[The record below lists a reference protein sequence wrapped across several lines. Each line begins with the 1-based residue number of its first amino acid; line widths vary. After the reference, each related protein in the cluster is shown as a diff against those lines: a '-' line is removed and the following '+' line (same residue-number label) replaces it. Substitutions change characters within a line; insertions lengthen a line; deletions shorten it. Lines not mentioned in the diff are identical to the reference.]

1 MATTQSPIGAS
12 VPRPAEHGLGRLAAW
27 CCDHRRRVRAGWLPD
42 RLRLRQPDLVVSLI
56 VAQIL
61 GVVMARYVAR
71 TEPLASPSMA
81 RLGGGCSRSG
91 PASFAQWHRQ
101 HL

>member
-1 MATTQSPIGAS
+1 MVTTQSPIGAS
-12 VPRPAEHGLGRLAAW
+12 VHRPAEHELGRLAAW
-27 CCDHRRRVRAGWLPD
+27 CCDHWRRTLASWLPARF
-42 RLRLRQPDLVVSLI
+42 RLKQPDLVVSLI
-56 VAQIL
+56 ATQIL

-81 RLGGGCSRSG
+81 RLGGGCPRSG
-91 PASFAQWHRQ
+91 LASFAQWHRQ